1 MNHPAAPALLR
12 EAPKGSLVLCVS
24 SGPEAAPPLA
34 AGARL
39 AAQFPALA
47 FRLYLTPRLR
57 GRAGRPQ
64 QACPPLPGNL
74 TVIGGDVRGSL
85 FVPLEARAFGLALA
99 AAPPGA
105 RRCLLLLADERRP
118 EWAQAAGASA
128 ALYGEA

>member
-1 MNHPAAPALLR
+1 MDHPAAPALLR
-12 EAPKGSLVLCVS
+12 EAPRGALVLCVS

-47 FRLYLTPRLR
+47 FRLYLTPRLS
-57 GRAGRPQ
+57 GGGAAAAAGR
-64 QACPPLPGNL
+64 QALPGNL
-74 TVIGGDVRGSL
+74 TVVGGDVRGSL

-99 AAPPGA
+99 AAPPAA

-128 ALYGEA
+128 ALYGA